1 VLIPA
6 MKNASRP
13 RKAQAGMM
21 LLEGLIAILIFSTGI
36 LSLVG
41 LQAASLRNVSDA
53 KYRAE
58 ASFLADKAIGRMWVD
73 NWTTLS
79 VDYATG
85 GPKFLL
91 WKAEIQAPNTG
102 LPGGDGTIVVGANNR
117 ITVTVQWQA
126 PQDKQSHRHIATA
139 QLQ

>member
-1 VLIPA
+1 
-6 MKNASRP
+6 
-13 RKAQAGMM
+13 M

-36 LSLVG
+36 LALVG
-41 LQAASLRNVSDA
+41 LQAAALRNVSDA

-73 NWTTLS
+73 NWTTLA
-79 VDYATG
+79 VDYGAG
-85 GPKFLL
+85 GAKFLS
-91 WKAEIQAPNTG
+91 WRAEVQAPNTG

-117 ITVTVQWQA
+117 VTVTVQWRA
-126 PQDKQSHRHIATA
+126 PQDKLTHLQIATA